1 MPTRDKNGVFTYSN
15 DELKQLQH
23 EARLRYKTRIMKDPD
38 YIPVWL
44 LKIKVLLE
52 HYIEIGDT
60 KNIEIFNKKYKKC
73 LLSWKKWKIEH
84 ICKETV

>member
-1 MPTRDKNGVFTYSN
+1 MPTRDKNGVLTYSN
-15 DELKQLQH
+15 DELKLLQH
-23 EARLRYKTRIMKDPD
+23 EARLRHKERILKDPD

-52 HYIEIGDT
+52 HYIEIDDN
-60 KNIEIFNKKYKKC
+60 KKIEIFNKKYRKG